1 MPTNSNGDEMNF
13 STVAISFLSPPTP
26 DGKRKAGIEMKKL
39 LSSLL
44 ALVMLAAPVM
54 ALAADCQVGVLYPL
68 SGNVATIGQLD
79 VLAIELA
86 AEIINNEHP

>member
-39 LSSLL
+39 LSALL
-44 ALVMLAAPVM
+44 VLVLLIGSTA

-68 SGNVATIGQLD
+68 SGNVATIL
-79 VLAIELA
+79 
-86 AEIINNEHP
+86 